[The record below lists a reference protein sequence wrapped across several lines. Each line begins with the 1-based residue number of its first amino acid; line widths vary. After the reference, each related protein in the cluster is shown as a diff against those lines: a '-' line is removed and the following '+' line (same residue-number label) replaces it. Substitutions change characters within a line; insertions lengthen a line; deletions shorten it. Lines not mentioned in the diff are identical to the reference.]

1 MKVLNKFLK
10 NGTGNY
16 VEGVVNGRTGSG
28 PVRSTSCETPHDTF
42 KIASWNIGTM
52 RGRSSEIVE
61 TITRRNIDLCC
72 MQEVRWRGA
81 SARHIIG
88 KDSRYKFFWVGNN
101 QGTSGVGVLL
111 AEKWVDKV
119 YDIKRVSDR
128 IMLIKLLVG
137 EVVLTVL
144 SVYAPQT
151 GLEESTKDAFYDSLQ
166 TVISELP
173 DKEIVIPC
181 GDWNGHVGREA
192 AGYEGVHGGSGYG
205 ERNADGDRVLEFAV
219 ANDFVIGNT
228 FFVKRDSHL
237 ITYQSGNAKTQI
249 DFILLR
255 KRNLKMAKDIKVIPS
270 EECVPQHKLL
280 ICELRL
286 KTSKPH
292 PKPFSPKLRYWRLK
306 EPTVQEEYEQVFKSK
321 VNAFNNVEAS
331 TEEIWNQLKTALLD
345 TTNETCGK
353 TKKRHHKRETWW
365 WNNEVNSAIAEKR
378 RCWKA
383 WKQGGGE
390 EQYLQAKRNAKQTV
404 YTAKKTAE
412 EKKFSDLKPGM
423 DDIFKIA
430 KQLRKDN
437 QDVVGDKCVK
447 DDSGNLSFDNEAK
460 KVAWKQHYE
469 RLLNEE
475 FSWNSEDL
483 TADPVVGPPI
493 HIDVEMVVKAITKMK
508 TGKAAGPSGIVAEM
522 LKASG
527 DTGARLVA
535 DLANDMVRNGVIP
548 SDWEDSFI
556 INIYKGKGDALERGN
571 YRGLKLLDHVM
582 KGMERVIEKIIRERI
597 SIDDMQFGFM
607 PGRGTTDAIFIL
619 RQLQEKHLAKNK
631 KLYFAFVDLEKA
643 FDRVPRKVIWCAMRK
658 LGIEEWIV
666 RFVQAM
672 YNNTRSR
679 VRVNNTYS
687 DEFGVK
693 VGVHQGSVLSPLLF
707 VIVLEAL
714 SCEFRTG
721 TPWELLYADDLVISA
736 ETEEGLKMKLNKW
749 KTEMEAK
756 GLRVNMGKTKIMVSG
771 VNLQKLKDSGE
782 YPCSVC
788 RKGAGSNS
796 IYCAGC
802 SHWVHKKC
810 SGVNGSLKSNPDYR
824 CSRCKGTAR
833 PIDGRPHNEWL
844 LMQDKKVDV
853 VDSFC
858 HLGDTIGAGGGCD
871 LSVITRIRSA
881 WGKFRELLPILTSH
895 ALSYITRGQIYSTYI
910 RTVLLYA
917 SECWAPNVNDLL
929 KLQRND
935 RAMIR
940 WTCNVRLKDH
950 ISSDSLL
957 RKLGINNIQ
966 TLLRYN
972 RLRWFG
978 HVVRNDGCINSITEF
993 EVVGQRGRGRPKKTW
1008 KDTIN
1013 NDLRHWKLSRA
1024 DPANRME
1031 WRKKLRTN
1039 IGAVRP
1045 TLSGT
1050 DTLNE

>member
-1 MKVLNKFLK
+1 MPFFHDVTWSHGLIGIFLLHQR
-10 NGTGNY
+10 
-16 VEGVVNGRTGSG
+16 E
-28 PVRSTSCETPHDTF
+28 SC
-42 KIASWNIGTM
+42 
-52 RGRSSEIVE
+52 
-61 TITRRNIDLCC
+61 
-72 MQEVRWRGA
+72 
-81 SARHIIG
+81 
-88 KDSRYKFFWVGNN
+88 Y
-101 QGTSGVGVLL
+101 
-111 AEKWVDKV
+111 
-119 YDIKRVSDR
+119 
-128 IMLIKLLVG
+128 
-137 EVVLTVL
+137 
-144 SVYAPQT
+144 
-151 GLEESTKDAFYDSLQ
+151 
-166 TVISELP
+166 
-173 DKEIVIPC
+173 
-181 GDWNGHVGREA
+181 
-192 AGYEGVHGGSGYG
+192 
-205 ERNADGDRVLEFAV
+205 
-219 ANDFVIGNT
+219 
-228 FFVKRDSHL
+228 
-237 ITYQSGNAKTQI
+237 
-249 DFILLR
+249 
-255 KRNLKMAKDIKVIPS
+255 IPS
-270 EECVPQHKLL
+270 E
-280 ICELRL
+280 R
-286 KTSKPH
+286 
-292 PKPFSPKLRYWRLK
+292 
-306 EPTVQEEYEQVFKSK
+306 
-321 VNAFNNVEAS
+321 N
-331 TEEIWNQLKTALLD
+331 
-345 TTNETCGK
+345 
-353 TKKRHHKRETWW
+353 
-365 WNNEVNSAIAEKR
+365 
-378 RCWKA
+378 
-383 WKQGGGE
+383 
-390 EQYLQAKRNAKQTV
+390 LQAKRNAKRTV

-447 DDSGNLSFDNEAK
+447 DDSGNLSFHNEAK

-475 FSWNSEDL
+475 FSWIPEDL

-643 FDRVPRKVIWCAMRK
+643 FNRVPRKVIWWAMRK

-707 VIVLEAL
+707 VIVLKAL

-771 VNLQKLKDSGE
+771 VNLQTLKDSGE

-788 RKGAGSNS
+788 RKGVGSNS

-810 SGVNGSLKSNPDYR
+810 SGVTGSLKSNPDYR

-844 LMQDKKVDV
+844 LMQDKNWMLLIHSATLEICKV
-853 VDSFC
+853 
-858 HLGDTIGAGGGCD
+858 AK
-871 LSVITRIRSA
+871 IRFRTE
-881 WGKFRELLPILTSH
+881 GK
-895 ALSYITRGQIYSTYI
+895 
-910 RTVLLYA
+910 
-917 SECWAPNVNDLL
+917 
-929 KLQRND
+929 
-935 RAMIR
+935 
-940 WTCNVRLKDH
+940 
-950 ISSDSLL
+950 
-957 RKLGINNIQ
+957 
-966 TLLRYN
+966 
-972 RLRWFG
+972 
-978 HVVRNDGCINSITEF
+978 
-993 EVVGQRGRGRPKKTW
+993 RGRPKNANDDPSPVMPNIKICSNCFSIIGKGLSHFCSSKRAKVDNIQKLLHTMPTSSQRVASQIIKDSATPLLSTLGKPLPVNDFQIIKKTIVFCR
-1008 KDTIN
+1008 KYEY
-1013 NDLRHWKLSRA
+1013 
-1024 DPANRME
+1024 DPE
-1031 WRKKLRTN
+1031 
-1039 IGAVRP
+1039 RP
-1045 TLSGT
+1045 KSKQSQSFDFGRGP
-1050 DTLNE
+1050 